1 VLDGELSISRL
12 RHDEAIPG
20 WLNFASGPLVS
31 VTRTADE
38 LSVISPSSAVPY
50 GVASEAGWSA
60 FRIEG
65 KLEFSEVGILAS
77 ILDPL
82 AAAGISVL
90 SISTF
95 DTDYILVR
103 TARLEEAMGVLREHF
118 NVLDAYLYR

>member
-1 VLDGELSISRL
+1 MLRLLDGELSIYHL
-12 RHDEAIPG
+12 PHDAAVPG

-31 VTRTADE
+31 VTRTEDE
-38 LSVISPSSAVPY
+38 VSVICPSSAVPC
-50 GVASEAGWSA
+50 GVVSEAGWSA

-65 KLEFSEVGILAS
+65 KLEFSSVGILAS
-77 ILDPL
+77 ILNPL

-103 TARLEEAMGVLREHF
+103 TARLEEAVGVLREHF
-118 NVLDAYLYR
+118 HLLD